1 MKSKLIAAIYLTIC
15 LIMATGEPNETVST
29 FGFIAYYTFVFS
41 NLIAAVYMVNKSF
54 KNATTTNRSSYLTIQ
69 ERN

>member
-1 MKSKLIAAIYLTIC
+1 MTTKLKAAIYLSIC

-29 FGFIAYYTFVFS
+29 LGFIAYYTFVFS

-54 KNATTTNRSSYLTIQ
+54 KHATTTN
-69 ERN
+69 